1 MTCAGC
7 GPVSPSGFPG
17 SSWRGGCAWPAGA
30 LPATLRAQLA
40 FAPGER
46 TLLAGRD
53 PDGGYA
59 LVATDRALHHRTG
72 RDGWS
77 RLGWEQLSSLS
88 WEAAPGRLVITGLTG
103 AAPPR
108 TIVPLRDRGTWPE
121 LAEERITHTKLNRQH
136 VILDGGQRVVVEV
149 RRCPGT
155 GELRWALVSGR
166 NLDPGDQDLRNQI
179 ERAATRQCADLGLA
193 ESYREES
200 KRLRR
205 PGWRFAVD
213 EPAAACGQAARCR
226 VRTRHG

>member
-1 MTCAGC
+1 MAISARPPRQVVGTGAIDLRRLRSRFTARL
-7 GPVSPSGFPG
+7 PRQLMA
-17 SSWRGGCAWPAGA
+17 WWLRLARGRA

-46 TLLAGRD
+46 TLMVGRD

-77 RLGWEQLSSLS
+77 RLGWEQISSAS
-88 WEAAPGRLVITGLTG
+88 WEAVPGRLVITGLTG

-108 TIVPLRDRGTWPE
+108 TIVSLRDRGTWPE
-121 LAEERITHTKLNRQH
+121 LAEERITHTRLNRQH
-136 VILDGGQRVVVEV
+136 VILDGRQRVVIEV

-179 ERAATRQCADLGLA
+179 ERAVTRLCADLLVA
-193 ESYREES
+193 ASYREE
-200 KRLRR
+200 
-205 PGWRFAVD
+205 A
-213 EPAAACGQAARCR
+213 
-226 VRTRHG
+226 